1 MSNKHTININGSPR
15 SAGLTFYEWQGR
27 TVIRTSKSLQPRR
40 QTRAQFKVRMR
51 FLHTRTLW
59 SALKDCCTPFFVC
72 AFSVVPLSLPS
83 SSRQSVSLRNLCRP
97 GRQVFFRRL
106 KKNVYFCILFSTV
119 AMEKVYIE
127 TYGCQMN
134 FADSEVVGSIL
145 TAAGYGLCD
154 DLAEADYV
162 LINTCAIRDNA
173 EQRVRHRVRELRA
186 LQGRRAGLRIG
197 VLGCMAERLQDRLM
211 AEEDNLSFVCGPD
224 AYRRLPDLLREVG
237 EGRRRAEVELS
248 TTETYADIEP
258 VRLGSNGITAYISIM
273 RGCQNYCS
281 YCVVPYTRGRER
293 SRDPQTVVAE
303 ARELV
308 ARGYREV
315 TLLGQNVNSYGL
327 TPSPSPSGEGSG
339 KRVAFPE
346 LLELVAEVDPQ
357 LRVRFA
363 TSHPKDLS
371 DSLLQAMAAHPNIC
385 RCIHLPVQSGSD
397 RMLKL
402 MNRKYT
408 VEWYMDRIAAI
419 RRYLPDCSITTDVIA
434 GFSSETEEDHQ
445 ATLDLFRRVRYD
457 YAYMFKYSLREGTYA
472 ARHLADDVP
481 DEVKTRR
488 LNEIIALQG
497 EIALENNRQEVG
509 REYEVLVEGESHRS
523 KERLFGRNSQ
533 NKVLV
538 FDRGDAQLGTYRQ
551 VRVVDCTAATLLGEL
566 V

>member
-1 MSNKHTININGSPR
+1 
-15 SAGLTFYEWQGR
+15 
-27 TVIRTSKSLQPRR
+27 
-40 QTRAQFKVRMR
+40 
-51 FLHTRTLW
+51 
-59 SALKDCCTPFFVC
+59 
-72 AFSVVPLSLPS
+72 
-83 SSRQSVSLRNLCRP
+83 
-97 GRQVFFRRL
+97 
-106 KKNVYFCILFSTV
+106 
-119 AMEKVYIE
+119 MEKVYIE

-145 TAAGYGLCD
+145 REAGYTLCT
-154 DLAEADYV
+154 DLQEADFV
-162 LINTCAIRDNA
+162 LVNTCAIRDNA

-186 LQGRRAGLRIG
+186 LQNRCHKLRIG
-197 VLGCMAERLQDRLM
+197 ILGCMAERLQSRLM
-211 AEEDNLSFVCGPD
+211 EEEENVSFVCGPD
-224 AYRRLPDLLREVG
+224 AYRRLPQLLAQVRQG
-237 EGRRRAEVELS
+237 QRAAEVELS

-258 VRLGSNGITAYISIM
+258 VRLASNGISAYISIM
-273 RGCQNYCS
+273 RGCQNYCA

-293 SRDPQTVVAE
+293 SRDPETIVREAQT
-303 ARELV
+303 LFDK
-308 ARGYREV
+308 GYREV
-315 TLLGQNVNSYGL
+315 TLLGQNVNSYSWQTQDG
-327 TPSPSPSGEGSG
+327 
-339 KRVAFPE
+339 ACDFPE
-346 LLELVAEVDPQ
+346 LMRRVALIDPA

-371 DSLLQAMAAHPNIC
+371 DKLLEVMAAHPNIC

-408 VEWYMDRIAAI
+408 VEWYLDRVDAI

-434 GFSSETEEDHQ
+434 GFSTETLDDHR

-472 ARHLADDVP
+472 WRHLADDIP
-481 DEVKTRR
+481 DDEKTRR

-497 EIALENNRQEVG
+497 EIALENNRLEVG

-538 FDRGDAQLGTYRQ
+538 FDREPASGISPAVPGTYR
-551 VRVVDCTAATLLGEL
+551 RVKVTSCTAATLLGEL
-566 V
+566 VQ

>member
-1 MSNKHTININGSPR
+1 
-15 SAGLTFYEWQGR
+15 
-27 TVIRTSKSLQPRR
+27 
-40 QTRAQFKVRMR
+40 
-51 FLHTRTLW
+51 
-59 SALKDCCTPFFVC
+59 
-72 AFSVVPLSLPS
+72 
-83 SSRQSVSLRNLCRP
+83 
-97 GRQVFFRRL
+97 
-106 KKNVYFCILFSTV
+106 
-119 AMEKVYIE
+119 MEKVYIE

-145 TAAGYGLCD
+145 REAGYTLCT
-154 DLAEADYV
+154 DLQEADFV
-162 LINTCAIRDNA
+162 LVNTCAIRDNA

-186 LQGRRAGLRIG
+186 LQNRCHKLRIG
-197 VLGCMAERLQDRLM
+197 ILGCMAERLQSRLM
-211 AEEDNLSFVCGPD
+211 EEEENVSFVCGPD
-224 AYRRLPDLLREVG
+224 TYRRLPQLLAQVRQG
-237 EGRRRAEVELS
+237 QRAAEVELS

-258 VRLGSNGITAYISIM
+258 VRLASNGISAYISIM
-273 RGCQNYCS
+273 RGCQNYCA

-293 SRDPQTVVAE
+293 SRDPETIVREAQT
-303 ARELV
+303 LFDK
-308 ARGYREV
+308 GYREV
-315 TLLGQNVNSYGL
+315 TLLGQNVNSYSWQTQDG
-327 TPSPSPSGEGSG
+327 
-339 KRVAFPE
+339 ACDFPE
-346 LLELVAEVDPQ
+346 LMRRVALIDPA

-371 DSLLQAMAAHPNIC
+371 DKLLEVMAAHPNIC

-408 VEWYMDRIAAI
+408 VEWYLGRVDAI

-434 GFSSETEEDHQ
+434 GFSTETLDDHR

-472 ARHLADDVP
+472 WRHLADDIP
-481 DEVKTRR
+481 DDEKTRR

-497 EIALENNRQEVG
+497 EIALENNRLEVG

-538 FDRGDAQLGTYRQ
+538 FDREPASGISPAVPGTYR
-551 VRVVDCTAATLLGEL
+551 RVKVTSCTAATLLGEL
-566 V
+566 VQ